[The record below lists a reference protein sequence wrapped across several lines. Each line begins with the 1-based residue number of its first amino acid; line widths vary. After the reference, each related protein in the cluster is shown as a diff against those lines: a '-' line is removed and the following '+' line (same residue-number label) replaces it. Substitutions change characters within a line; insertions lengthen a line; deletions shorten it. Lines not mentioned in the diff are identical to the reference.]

1 MSVDTIA
8 KHAFRYAESLLYSYP
23 YHKKEIGRLRQEILH
38 PYDEDIDDPTV
49 VKGKNSV
56 RSPGDPTGNVSLRLA
71 SHAKLV
77 HMERCHDAINQVYD
91 KLPDPKR
98 ELIQVK
104 YWTQPQKLTTI
115 GICEEIGISER
126 TYHRWR
132 KQIIHDIVSIL
143 GL

>member
-1 MSVDTIA
+1 MIDTVE
-8 KHAFRYAESLLYSYP
+8 KHAFRYAESLLYAYP
-23 YHKKEIGRLRQEILH
+23 YHKKEIERLRQEILYPH
-38 PYDEDIDDPTV
+38 DDEPDDPTV

-56 RSPGDPTGNVSLRLA
+56 RVPGDPTGSVSIRLA

-77 HMERCHDAINQVYD
+77 HMERSHDAINQVYD
-91 KLPDPKR
+91 KLPEPKR
-98 ELIQVK
+98 ELVRLK
-104 YWTQPQKLTTI
+104 YWTKPQRLTTI

-132 KQIIHDIVSIL
+132 KSIIKDITEIL